1 MHNRLSLHEL
11 LISIAGPNVYY
22 QAPNNLGMKYPAIK
36 YEKNKITN
44 KYADDSVY
52 HQKKSY
58 SITVISKTID
68 DDIVEKI
75 SKLPQ
80 CSFDRHFIVDNLHH
94 DVFNM
99 YY

>member
-1 MHNRLSLHEL
+1 MNNRLDLHEL
-11 LISIAGPNVYY
+11 LLSLAGPNVYY
-22 QAPNNLGMKYPAIK
+22 QVPSDMGMKYPAVK

-52 HQKKSY
+52 YQKKSY
-58 SITVISKTID
+58 SITVISKVVD

-80 CSFDRHFIVDNLHH
+80 CSFDRQFIADNLYH